1 MESRGS
7 KAIEGGFKFGFILDY
22 LRRLAHDLFSRR
34 ILVELRAAEACVAA
48 LRNALNVIAPNPWD
62 LASVRRASAESEDVS
77 ALRDLL
83 A

>member
-1 MESRGS
+1 M
-7 KAIEGGFKFGFILDY
+7 
-22 LRRLAHDLFSRR
+22 FSRR
-34 ILVELRAAEACVAA
+34 VLAELREAEARVAA

-62 LASVRRASAESEDVS
+62 LASARRAFVEYDDGS